1 MSGGSRRKIDAPK
14 PNGPRASAI
23 GTGAAAQAGFTLLEA
38 VVALT
43 IVGMVAIASLR
54 TLGTEIATADQSN
67 RVLVLSALAADR
79 MAHMKVLDR
88 DELEFLPDSI
98 ERGTFEPPFVDY
110 RWDATSREV
119 RDAYG
124 LFDISV
130 TVIGADGEFSVSSRL
145 YRRSRSGAR

>member
-1 MSGGSRRKIDAPK
+1 MSGGS
-14 PNGPRASAI
+14 
-23 GTGAAAQAGFTLLEA
+23 QAGFTLLEA

-54 TLGTEIATADQSN
+54 TLGTEISTAGQAN
-67 RVLVLSALAADR
+67 RALVLSALAADR
-79 MAHMKVLDR
+79 IAHMKVLDR

-98 ERGTFEPPFVDY
+98 RRGTFRPPFLEY
-110 RWDATSREV
+110 RWDATSIEV
-119 RDAYG
+119 LDAIG

-130 TVIGADGEFSVSSRL
+130 TVVGGDDEFSVSSRL

>member
-1 MSGGSRRKIDAPK
+1 MSDGS
-14 PNGPRASAI
+14 
-23 GTGAAAQAGFTLLEA
+23 QAGFTLLEA

-43 IVGMVAIASLR
+43 IVGMVSIASLR
-54 TLGTEIATADQSN
+54 TLGTEISTADQAN

-79 MAHMKVLDR
+79 IAHMKVLDR

-98 ERGTFEPPFVDY
+98 RRGTFEPPFVDY

-119 RDAYG
+119 LDAIG

-130 TVIGADGEFSVSSRL
+130 TVIGGDDEFSVSSRL
-145 YRRSRSGAR
+145 YRRIRSGAR